1 LASTA
6 AIAVVTLAVL
16 KWIDIETIR
25 RRRATLLVNGAAD
38 PTAIEAVAKLLE
50 PCTTTRDSWNS
61 GHIN

>member
-1 LASTA
+1 LTDIAIRLALTVLAGAVVASTA

-38 PTAIEAVAKLLE
+38 GDRGCRETA
-50 PCTTTRDSWNS
+50 
-61 GHIN
+61 